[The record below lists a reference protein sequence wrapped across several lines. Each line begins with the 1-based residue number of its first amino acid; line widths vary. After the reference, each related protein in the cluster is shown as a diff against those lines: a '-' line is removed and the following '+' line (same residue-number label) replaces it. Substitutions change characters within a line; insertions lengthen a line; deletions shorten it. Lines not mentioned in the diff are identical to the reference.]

1 MAGPQALLPAPG
13 RGHYDRA
20 LPRQRRQATQ
30 RARLLSAT
38 ALVLASE
45 PAPNVAAVIRVAGVG
60 RNTFYEYFDHFE
72 HARDALFVEIE
83 RWLVDALRA
92 AEQSVRTPVEA
103 FRSLAAAWFTLA
115 TEQPAQWLAVSGIAP
130 SDSRAISLA
139 GIVFAAAL
147 ERAVSEFARRGVI
160 ARPPDRVRAMLVAA
174 AAEALARPL
183 ARDALSARSNE
194 PAANALERA
203 RTLLVDTAVRLLH

>member
-1 MAGPQALLPAPG
+1 M
-13 RGHYDRA
+13 
-20 LPRQRRQATQ
+20 
-30 RARLLSAT
+30 
-38 ALVLASE
+38 
-45 PAPNVAAVIRVAGVG
+45 AAVIRVAGVG

-103 FRSLAAAWFTLA
+103 FRSLAATWFTLA